1 MLKISFL
8 TKKLLCL
15 ENKHNLLEYKINDVR
30 VWQVLRIYIYTYIQ
44 KKINNNKEALFPR
57 KRYSILDFFKKLYFI
72 TILNPF
78 LDFKKSEALVFQ
90 SGRILTRDN
99 EKIDVFTHDL
109 CLELKKNNTS
119 FTQYGLETL
128 TVHSSLSSVKQLDF
142 LQFITKLCAKLIT
155 PHISKEELDFI
166 KKLENEIF
174 ELFNVTIDLKSLFYK
189 EIKHFKASFKIY
201 SFLFSLKAPK
211 KIYFIAN
218 NGKAAMI
225 FAAKTKNIKSIEIQH
240 GLMLKEDLIYHYPES
255 PKDSLDYFPDQFFIW
270 EKSIW
275 KNNSVLPLTKNNI
288 IEFGNKN
295 LQYFKNKTRIKKVP
309 KSILVISQQ
318 TVTKELLNYML
329 ANLKTLKNYTI
340 TYKLH
345 PREIINKTNEQKF
358 GLLKTTPNVQ
368 LADNTVSIY
377 DLLAKTEYVIG
388 VYSTA
393 VIEAQYF
400 NCKIKIINLH
410 GADLLNY
417 YKSTPNIEFLDSSA
431 NLITHLN

>member
-1 MLKISFL
+1 MF
-8 TKKLLCL
+8 
-15 ENKHNLLEYKINDVR
+15 
-30 VWQVLRIYIYTYIQ
+30 
-44 KKINNNKEALFPR
+44 A
-57 KRYSILDFFKKLYFI
+57 
-72 TILNPF
+72 
-78 LDFKKSEALVFQ
+78 
-90 SGRILTRDN
+90 
-99 EKIDVFTHDL
+99 
-109 CLELKKNNTS
+109 
-119 FTQYGLETL
+119 
-128 TVHSSLSSVKQLDF
+128 
-142 LQFITKLCAKLIT
+142 
-155 PHISKEELDFI
+155 
-166 KKLENEIF
+166 
-174 ELFNVTIDLKSLFYK
+174 
-189 EIKHFKASFKIY
+189 
-201 SFLFSLKAPK
+201 LKAPK

-275 KNNSVLPLTKNNI
+275 KNNSVLPLTEQNI
-288 IEFGNKN
+288 IEFGNRN
-295 LQYFKNKTRIKKVP
+295 LQYFKNNTRIKKVP

-318 TVTKELLNYML
+318 TVTNELLNYIL
-329 ANLKTLKNYTI
+329 ANLKTLKNYI
-340 TYKLH
+340 IIYKLH

-358 GLLKTTPNVQ
+358 GLLKTSLNVQ

-410 GADLLNY
+410 GADLLNH
-417 YKSTPNIEFLDSSA
+417 YKSSPSIEFIESSE